1 MKSDLEIN
9 QATKLKSINKIVK
22 SLHIKEDDLDFYGAY
37 QAKLKASFTSQ
48 LKENQVS
55 KLILV
60 TAMSP
65 TPAGEGKTTTTIGLA
80 DALFSLGKKVAVCIR
95 EPSLGPV
102 FGMKGGATG
111 GGYAQVAPM
120 DKINLHFTGDFHAIT
135 SANNLLAALID
146 NHIHHGNL
154 LNIDIDQISFR
165 RCLDMNDRALRN
177 IDLKLDHNDRNTG
190 FDITVASEVMA
201 IFCLAESLDDLQHR
215 LGEIEVAKRKD
226 ATSVYAK
233 DLKAEG
239 AMTALLKDA
248 FQPNVVQTLNGTP
261 AFIHG
266 GPFANIAHG
275 CNSVV
280 ATKTALK
287 LADYVITEA
296 GFGADLGAEK
306 FIDIKCRQSGI
317 KPDIIILVA
326 TIRALKFHGGVTV
339 SELNQEN
346 LKALEVGFN
355 NLKRHIENCSEHFG
369 LDVIV
374 AINRFNSDTD
384 NEIVWLQN
392 SIDNMG
398 FQSVLCSH
406 WADGAKGAQ
415 NLALSVLD
423 RLSKPKTFKFLYED
437 SLSLKEKISAIALK
451 IYRAKE
457 IQFSDSALKKLEL
470 LEKNY
475 ANLPVCIAKT
485 PYSFSSDPK
494 AYGAPENHTLIIREL
509 RLARGAG
516 FVVAICGDLM
526 TMPGLPKIPAS
537 EKIKLSAQGFLE
549 GLN

>member
-1 MKSDLEIN
+1 
-9 QATKLKSINKIVK
+9 
-22 SLHIKEDDLDFYGAY
+22 
-37 QAKLKASFTSQ
+37 
-48 LKENQVS
+48 
-55 KLILV
+55 
-60 TAMSP
+60 
-65 TPAGEGKTTTTIGLA
+65 
-80 DALFSLGKKVAVCIR
+80 
-95 EPSLGPV
+95 
-102 FGMKGGATG
+102 
-111 GGYAQVAPM
+111 
-120 DKINLHFTGDFHAIT
+120 
-135 SANNLLAALID
+135 
-146 NHIHHGNL
+146 
-154 LNIDIDQISFR
+154 
-165 RCLDMNDRALRN
+165 MNDRALRN
-177 IDLKLDHNDRNTG
+177 IELKLDHHHRNTG

-201 IFCLAESLDDLQHR
+201 IFCLAESLDDLQYR

-226 ATSVYAK
+226 TTSIYAK

-287 LADYVITEA
+287 LADYVVTEA

-317 KPDIIILVA
+317 KADIIVLVA
-326 TIRALKFHGGVTV
+326 TIRALKFHGSV
-339 SELNQEN
+339 SVAELNQEN

-355 NLKRHIENCSEHFG
+355 NLKRHIENCSHHFG
-369 LDVIV
+369 LEVIV
-374 AINRFNSDTD
+374 AINQFNSDTEK
-384 NEIVWLQN
+384 EITWLQTA
-392 SIDNMG
+392 IDKMG
-398 FQSVLCSH
+398 FKSVLCSH

-415 NLALSVLD
+415 NLAKVVLEA
-423 RLSKPKTFKFLYED
+423 LNKPQTFKFLYED
-437 SLSLKEKISAIALK
+437 NLSLKEKITTIALK
-451 IYRAKE
+451 IYRATE
-457 IQFSDSALKKLEL
+457 IQFSDSALNKLES

-494 AYGAPENHTLIIREL
+494 AHGAPDNHTLMIREL

-537 EKIKLSAQGFLE
+537 EKIRLTSKGLLQ

>member
-1 MKSDLEIN
+1 
-9 QATKLKSINKIVK
+9 
-22 SLHIKEDDLDFYGAY
+22 
-37 QAKLKASFTSQ
+37 
-48 LKENQVS
+48 
-55 KLILV
+55 
-60 TAMSP
+60 
-65 TPAGEGKTTTTIGLA
+65 
-80 DALFSLGKKVAVCIR
+80 
-95 EPSLGPV
+95 
-102 FGMKGGATG
+102 MKGGATG

-146 NHIHHGNL
+146 NHIHHGNE
-154 LNIDIDQISFR
+154 LNIDMDQISFR

-177 IDLKLDHNDRNTG
+177 IELQFEYSHRNTG

-201 IFCLAESLDDLQHR
+201 IFCLAESLDDLQYR

-226 ATSVYAK
+226 GSSIFAK

-287 LADYVITEA
+287 LADYVVTEA

-317 KPDIIILVA
+317 KPDIIVLVA
-326 TIRALKFHGGVTV
+326 TIRALKFHGNV
-339 SELNQEN
+339 SVAELNQEN

-355 NLKRHIENCSEHFG
+355 NLKRHIENCSQHFG

-374 AINRFNSDTD
+374 AINQFNSDTET
-384 NEIVWLQN
+384 EITWLQ
-392 SIDNMG
+392 SAIDKMG
-398 FQSVLCSH
+398 FNSVLCSH
-406 WADGAKGAQ
+406 WANGAKGAQ
-415 NLALSVLD
+415 NLAKAVLD
-423 RLSKPKTFKFLYED
+423 ALDKPQTCKFLYED
-437 SLSLKEKISAIALK
+437 HVSLKEKITTIALK

-457 IQFSDSALKKLEL
+457 IQFSDSALYKLES
-470 LEKNY
+470 LERSY
-475 ANLPVCIAKT
+475 AHLPVCIAKT
-485 PYSFSSDPK
+485 PYSFSSDPN
-494 AYGAPENHTLIIREL
+494 AHGASENHTLIIREL

-537 EKIKLSAQGFLE
+537 EKIGLTSKGLLQ

>member
-1 MKSDLEIN
+1 MKSDLDIN
-9 QATKLKSINKIVK
+9 QAAQLKSIDEIVK
-22 SLHIKEDDLDFYGAY
+22 QLHITSNDLDFYGPY
-37 QAKLKASFTSQ
+37 QAKLKASFMKE
-48 LKENQVS
+48 LKENKTS

-65 TPAGEGKTTTTIGLA
+65 TPAGEGKTTTTIGLS
-80 DALFSLGKKVAVCIR
+80 DALNSIGKKVVVCIR

-111 GGYAQVAPM
+111 GGFAQVAPM
-120 DKINLHFTGDFHAIT
+120 EKINLHFTGDFHAIT

-146 NHIHHGNL
+146 NHVHHGNSL
-154 LNIDIDQISFR
+154 DIDVDQIAFK
-165 RCLDMNDRALRN
+165 RCLDMNDRALRDIELN
-177 IDLKLDHNDRNTG
+177 LDQHHRRTG

-201 IFCLAESLDDLQHR
+201 IFCLAESLDDLQYR
-215 LGEIEVAKRKD
+215 LGQIEVAKRKD
-226 ATSVYAK
+226 GSSIFAK

-248 FQPNVVQTLNGTP
+248 FQPNLVQTLHGTP

-275 CNSVV
+275 CNSVI

-287 LADYVITEA
+287 LADYVVTEA

-317 KPDIIILVA
+317 KPDIIVLVA
-326 TIRALKFHGGVTV
+326 TIRALKFHGGVSV
-339 SELNQEN
+339 AELNQEN
-346 LKALEVGFN
+346 LTALELGFK
-355 NLKRHIENCSEHFG
+355 NLKRHIENCAQHFG
-369 LDVIV
+369 LNVV
-374 AINRFNSDTD
+374 VSINRFNSDTD
-384 NEIVWLQN
+384 IEIAWLHDA
-392 SIDNMG
+392 IEKMG
-398 FQSVLCSH
+398 FSSVLSTH
-406 WADGAKGAQ
+406 WAEGAKGAQ
-415 NLALSVLD
+415 NLAEAVLD
-423 RLSKPKTFKFLYED
+423 QLNKPHTFNFLYED
-437 SLSLKEKISAIALK
+437 QLSLKEKITTIALK

-457 IQFSDSALKKLEL
+457 IQFSDVAIDKLVS

-485 PYSFSSDPK
+485 PYSFSSDPH
-494 AYGAPENHTLIIREL
+494 AHGAPDNHTLMIREL

-526 TMPGLPKIPAS
+526 TMPGLPIIPAS
-537 EKIKLSAQGFLE
+537 EKIRFNALGLLE

>member
-1 MKSDLEIN
+1 
-9 QATKLKSINKIVK
+9 
-22 SLHIKEDDLDFYGAY
+22 
-37 QAKLKASFTSQ
+37 
-48 LKENQVS
+48 
-55 KLILV
+55 
-60 TAMSP
+60 
-65 TPAGEGKTTTTIGLA
+65 
-80 DALFSLGKKVAVCIR
+80 
-95 EPSLGPV
+95 
-102 FGMKGGATG
+102 
-111 GGYAQVAPM
+111 
-120 DKINLHFTGDFHAIT
+120 
-135 SANNLLAALID
+135 
-146 NHIHHGNL
+146 
-154 LNIDIDQISFR
+154 
-165 RCLDMNDRALRN
+165 MNDRALRN
-177 IDLKLDHNDRNTG
+177 IELKLDHHHRNTG

-201 IFCLAESLDDLQHR
+201 IFCLAESLDDLQYR

-226 ATSVYAK
+226 TTSIYAK

-287 LADYVITEA
+287 LADYVVTEA

-317 KPDIIILVA
+317 KPDIIVLVA
-326 TIRALKFHGGVTV
+326 TIRALKFHGSVSVT
-339 SELNQEN
+339 ELNQEN

-355 NLKRHIENCSEHFG
+355 NLKRHIENCSNHFG
-369 LDVIV
+369 LEVIV
-374 AINRFNSDTD
+374 AINQFNSDTEK
-384 NEIVWLQN
+384 EITWLQN

-415 NLALSVLD
+415 NLAQSVLD

-437 SLSLKEKISAIALK
+437 SLSLKEKITAIALK

>member
-1 MKSDLEIN
+1 MKSDLDIN
-9 QATKLKSINKIVK
+9 QAAELKSIDEIVK
-22 SLHIKEDDLDFYGAY
+22 SLHIQRNDLDFYGSY
-37 QAKLKASFTSQ
+37 QAKLKAAFISQ
-48 LKENQVS
+48 LKENKTS

-80 DALFSLGKKVAVCIR
+80 DALFSMGKKSAVCIR

-146 NHIHHGNL
+146 NHIHHGNE

-165 RCLDMNDRALRN
+165 RCLDMNDRTLRN
-177 IDLKLDHNDRNTG
+177 IELKLDHHHRNTG

-201 IFCLAESLDDLQHR
+201 IFCLAESLDDLQYR

-226 ATSVYAK
+226 TTSVYAK

-287 LADYVITEA
+287 LADYVVTEA

-317 KPDIIILVA
+317 KADIIVLVA
-326 TIRALKFHGGVTV
+326 TIRALKFHGGVRV
-339 SELNQEN
+339 AELNQEN
-346 LKALEVGFN
+346 LKALQAGFN
-355 NLKRHIENCSEHFG
+355 NLKRHIENCSQGFG
-369 LDVIV
+369 LDVVV
-374 AINRFNSDTD
+374 AINRFNSDTED
-384 NEIVWLQN
+384 EMTWLQDR
-392 SIDNMG
+392 IEQMG
-398 FQSVLCSH
+398 FKSVLCSH
-406 WADGAKGAQ
+406 WAEGAKGAQ
-415 NLALSVLD
+415 SLAKVVLGQ
-423 RLSKPKTFKFLYED
+423 LEKPKTFKFLYED
-437 SLSLKEKISAIALK
+437 HLSLKEKILRIALE
-451 IYRAKE
+451 IYRAKNVE
-457 IQFSDSALKKLEL
+457 FSDEAINKLEI

-475 ANLPVCIAKT
+475 ARLPVCIAKT
-485 PYSFSSDPK
+485 PYSFSSDPN
-494 AYGAPENHTLIIREL
+494 AHGASDNHTLMIREL

-537 EKIKLSAQGFLE
+537 EKIRLTTGGLLQ

>member
-1 MKSDLEIN
+1 
-9 QATKLKSINKIVK
+9 
-22 SLHIKEDDLDFYGAY
+22 
-37 QAKLKASFTSQ
+37 
-48 LKENQVS
+48 
-55 KLILV
+55 
-60 TAMSP
+60 
-65 TPAGEGKTTTTIGLA
+65 
-80 DALFSLGKKVAVCIR
+80 
-95 EPSLGPV
+95 
-102 FGMKGGATG
+102 
-111 GGYAQVAPM
+111 
-120 DKINLHFTGDFHAIT
+120 
-135 SANNLLAALID
+135 
-146 NHIHHGNL
+146 
-154 LNIDIDQISFR
+154 
-165 RCLDMNDRALRN
+165 MNDRALRN
-177 IDLKLDHNDRNTG
+177 IELKLDHNNRDTG

-306 FIDIKCRQSGI
+306 FIDIKCRQSCI

-326 TIRALKFHGGVTV
+326 TIRALKFHGGITV

-355 NLKRHIENCSEHFG
+355 NLKRHIENCSELFG

-384 NEIVWLQN
+384 NEMIWLQG
-392 SIDNMG
+392 SIDKMG

-415 NLALSVLD
+415 NLAQSVLD
-423 RLSKPKTFKFLYED
+423 QLNTPKTFKFLYED
-437 SLSLKEKISAIALK
+437 NLSLREKITAIALK

-457 IQFSDSALKKLEL
+457 IQFSDSAFEKLAL

-494 AYGAPENHTLIIREL
+494 AYGAPENHTLTIREL

-537 EKIKLSAQGFLE
+537 EKIKLSAQGLLE